1 MIANEATLS
10 LQKVSK
16 RFGGLQALNE
26 VSLTVPTGS
35 RYGLIGPNGA
45 GKSTLINAITGISP
59 PSSGTVVLN
68 GREVQ
73 GERPHQIARQGV
85 ARTFQT
91 SAVLTGMSVLE
102 NVAVGAFQ
110 KLSANDVESIF
121 GLPRARRQQREA
133 RELAHEL
140 LFEVGLDHLAQKQID
155 ELAYGQLRLVEIARG
170 LASEPSLLCLDEP
183 AAGLNPSEVE
193 QVAQTLLSLEKR
205 GVALLLIEHNMKLVF
220 SVVDELTVL
229 HHGAVIAHGTPDDI
243 KQHPEVLEAYLGSRR
258 GN

>member
-1 MIANEATLS
+1 MTVDEATLT
-10 LQKVSK
+10 LENVSK
-16 RFGGLQALNE
+16 RFGGLQALSE
-26 VSLTVPTGS
+26 VSLTVRKGS

-59 PSSGTVVLN
+59 PGSGKVILN
-68 GREVQ
+68 AVEVQ
-73 GERPHQIARQGV
+73 GKRPHQIARHGV

-110 KLSANDVESIF
+110 KLTANDVESIF
-121 GLPRARRQQREA
+121 GFARARRQQREA
-133 RELAHEL
+133 RDAAHEL
-140 LFEVGLDHLAQKQID
+140 LREVGLHHLAQKPIE

-170 LASEPSLLCLDEP
+170 LASGPSLLCLDEP

-193 QVAQTLLSLEKR
+193 KVAETLLSLEGR

-229 HHGAVIAHGTPDDI
+229 HHGVAIAHGTPDEI
-243 KQHPEVLEAYLGSRR
+243 KRHPEVLEAYLGSKR